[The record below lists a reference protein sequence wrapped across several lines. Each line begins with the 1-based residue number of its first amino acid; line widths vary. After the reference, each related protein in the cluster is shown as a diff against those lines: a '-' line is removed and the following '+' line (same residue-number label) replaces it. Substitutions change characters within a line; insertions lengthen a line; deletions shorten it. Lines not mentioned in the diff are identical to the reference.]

1 MGRTHTD
8 IPQLGS
14 IQLGQAP
21 LIISTGKAAAQGC
34 EGDVER
40 DPDAAGSAERTSAA
54 PYPCRSVA
62 SLCSGYFEALDN
74 LDRFTWKDR
83 EMRMV
88 LEKAG
93 GSLVR
98 IRFDDDV
105 AGEAISSSLEA

>member
-1 MGRTHTD
+1 M
-8 IPQLGS
+8 
-14 IQLGQAP
+14 P
-21 LIISTGKAAAQGC
+21 LRPDTVIENATVITG
-34 EGDVER
+34 
-40 DPDAAGSAERTSAA
+40 DPDR
-54 PYPCRSVA
+54 PYA
-62 SLCSGYFEALDN
+62 SRVGLWNGAILGVDDD

-105 AGEAISSSLEA
+105 ASEAISSSLEA